1 MKEIITAVCIAVLTA
16 VQTVFCMTARAAEAD
31 IIEELFALNMS
42 GRVVAG
48 FYDDLKPGQADWTA
62 VCRVR
67 LYGRET
73 SDSFIESAKS
83 AADEL
88 INAEGFVTPTE
99 LQRTAILLAAF
110 GECSRSLI
118 NAAAYEN
125 PNLDRQGLNAWIWA
139 LAAANCSGLE
149 ADNGA
154 VYTRLLLA
162 DGIIEK
168 QLPDGGFSLRGSS
181 ADADITASA
190 IYALAPLRDNES
202 VREALDKAVFALSSL
217 QTDSGGFLS
226 LGSETS
232 ESTSQAIIAFTSVG
246 IVDERLDK
254 AVSALLSFRRG
265 DGGFA
270 HSPDGKTDKMST
282 SQAIQAFTS
291 LKLSE
296 QGERLFDVP
305 KNPPVTGSGS
315 ISGSNEIS
323 ENDPKNDDNSQKSD
337 DISHSQD
344 YTSGNKPPE
353 NDQNTSENT
362 QNGEE
367 SNFPEFGSSNKNSQ
381 NSQNITELELPSGLT
396 SFHIKLTASSALAAI
411 GITVL
416 IVAVVKRKKGSAAVG
431 TVLVILSAAV
441 WLLNIKTSAEYNAQP
456 PENGI
461 TVRVGADCTKA
472 LDHLSDIDESINP
485 LSVIPEN
492 GIILP
497 LDEITLSENSTAFDA
512 LTEAAR
518 SNGVPVD
525 FMGASNY
532 VYVRGIGFVYEF
544 GFGSESGWTYR
555 VNGSAPPISAG
566 AYKLSDG
573 DTVEFIYTCE
583 LGENNE

>member
-1 MKEIITAVCIAVLTA
+1 MKKIITAVCIAVLTA

-42 GRVVAG
+42 GRGAAG

-62 VCRVR
+62 VCRMR
-67 LYGRET
+67 LYGREN
-73 SDSFIESAKS
+73 SDSFVESARS

-110 GECSRSLI
+110 GECPRSLI

-139 LAAANCSGLE
+139 LAAANCSGFE

-154 VYTRLLLA
+154 VYTRLQLA
-162 DGIIEK
+162 DGIIER
-168 QLPDGGFSLRGSS
+168 QLSDGGFSLRGSS

-246 IVDERLDK
+246 IADERLDN
-254 AVSALLSFRRG
+254 AVSALLSFRRE

-270 HSPDGKTDKMST
+270 HAADGKTDKMST
-282 SQAIQAFTS
+282 SQAIQAFAA

-305 KNPPVTGSGS
+305 KNLSAAGNGS
-315 ISGSNEIS
+315 IGGSDEIS
-323 ENDPKNDDNSQKSD
+323 EDDPKINENSFIDD
-337 DISHSQD
+337 DISNSQD
-344 YTSGNKPPE
+344 YTN
-353 NDQNTSENT
+353 
-362 QNGEE
+362 
-367 SNFPEFGSSNKNSQ
+367 SNKNTQ
-381 NSQNITELELPSGLT
+381 NSQNITEPELPPGLT
-396 SFHIKLTASSALAAI
+396 SFHIKLTASLALAAV
-411 GITVL
+411 GTTVL
-416 IVAVVKRKKGSAAVG
+416 IVAIVKRKRGGAAVG

-441 WLLNIKTSAEYNAQP
+441 WLLNIRTPAEYNAQP

-461 TVRVGADCTKA
+461 TVRVGADCAKA

-497 LDEITLSENSTAFDA
+497 PDEITLSENATAFDA

-525 FMGASNY
+525 FTGASNY

-555 VNGSAPPISAG
+555 VNGFAPPVSAG

-583 LGENNE
+583 LGESSE